1 MPLALNELTYAHWDR
16 AAEQLSEARLPSRT
30 QASLSNIYRTRYW
43 YMARCSDV
51 AITPL
56 GRYQYSIGLKNFPNE
71 YLCYTS
77 VKVILQLIKYIAH
90 AFHESI
96 VIKAEMR
103 LRYVTALVLCA
114 FMYKI

>member
-1 MPLALNELTYAHWDR
+1 MPTGIEPLNE
-16 AAEQLSEARLPSRT
+16 ARRPSRA
-30 QASLSNIYRTRYW
+30 QASLSNIYGTRYW
-43 YMARCSDV
+43 YIAKCSDV

-56 GRYQYSIGLKNFPNE
+56 GRYHYLIGLNFFPNE
-71 YLCYTS
+71 YICYKS

-103 LRYVTALVLCA
+103 LRYVTAQVLCA
-114 FMYKI
+114 YMYKI